1 MLWQTIAKNGFPGGK
16 MENDG
21 KQWNMMQIME
31 LDRKPWTMMEKDG
44 KLQKTE
50 NDTKRRKTM

>member
-1 MLWQTIAKNGFPGGK
+1 MAKHGFQGEK

-44 KLQKTE
+44 KLQKTTQ
-50 NDTKRRKTM
+50 NDAKQCKNSP